1 MKLRYTLLSL
11 LISVLSLAQNP
22 KDNIKNAFVDIEDQ
36 QAELLILGTFHFKDA
51 GLDGYKPKY
60 DVNIMSEQKQAELS
74 ELLEDLKAYGPTKI
88 AIERRWESQARV
100 DSLYNEYLNGNFDLS
115 ANEIYQVGFRLAK
128 MMGHKKVYCIDARS
142 RQFNVEGGE
151 QYYKDKEA
159 YYKEKFSQEQ
169 HNYEAQ
175 INAAFKKLYEADDIL
190 KTQIPLKD
198 FFLYLNSEERLTVG
212 HGHYVNGYF
221 KWGEDTDYFGPDASI
236 WWYTRNMRIFHN
248 LLRIKEPKDKVL
260 LLIGAGHVPIIDFQ
274 ADASVDYKKIDLADV
289 LD

>member
-11 LISVLSLAQNP
+11 LISVLSFAQNP

-175 INAAFKKLYEADDIL
+175 IDAAFKKLYEADDIL

-212 HGHYVNGYF
+212 HAYYV
-221 KWGEDTDYFGPDASI
+221 
-236 WWYTRNMRIFHN
+236 
-248 LLRIKEPKDKVL
+248 
-260 LLIGAGHVPIIDFQ
+260 
-274 ADASVDYKKIDLADV
+274 
-289 LD
+289 